1 MNFLMRLFIIPLLFL
16 VFQFILGCGSN
27 TNDKKVKLLN
37 KKKYNKP
44 EKLIPNKEDDTLIV
58 LFDRYNQ
65 DSVDLNII
73 KISPNLE
80 KTFIERFPNKK
91 ALNFILDSENSLVK
105 HLQIDYLDSNAMK
118 NAFFNFLDC
127 YGKDCR
133 SIELFQKVKFSKTF
147 FMLLASTKS
156 IHIIESEFNQNPKKW
171 INLLRFSNN
180 KDPIKFIIVQQ
191 KQQKAKWFSY
201 SNFVLTEVK

>member
-1 MNFLMRLFIIPLLFL
+1 MRLFIIPFFFI
-16 VFQFILGCGSN
+16 FQFILGCGSN
-27 TNDKKVKLLN
+27 TNDKKVKLHN
-37 KKKYNKP
+37 KKKYYKHEKP
-44 EKLIPNKEDDTLIV
+44 TPNKEKDTLIV

-65 DSVDLNII
+65 DSVNLEIT

-91 ALNFILDSENSLVK
+91 IFNFILESKNSTVK
-105 HLQIDYLDSNAMK
+105 HLQIDYLDSNSMK

-127 YGKDCR
+127 YGKDCK

-171 INLLRFSNN
+171 INLLRYSNK

-191 KQQKAKWFSY
+191 KQQKAKWFNY

>member
-1 MNFLMRLFIIPLLFL
+1 MRLFIIPLLFL

-147 FMLLASTKS
+147 FMLITTTKS
-156 IHIIESEFNQNPKKW
+156 IHIIESDNNLNPSEW
-171 INLLRFSNN
+171 INCVRFS
-180 KDPIKFIIVQQ
+180 KIADPIKFIIIQK

-201 SNFVLTEVK
+201 SHYHLTEVK

>member
-1 MNFLMRLFIIPLLFL
+1 MRLFIIPFFL
-16 VFQFILGCGSN
+16 IFQFILGCDLI
-27 TNDKKVKLLN
+27 TNDKKVKLHI
-37 KKKYNKP
+37 KKKYYKHEKP
-44 EKLIPNKEDDTLIV
+44 NPNKEVDTLIF
-58 LFDRYNQ
+58 LFDLYNQ
-65 DSVDLNII
+65 DSVDLEIT

-91 ALNFILDSENSLVK
+91 IFNFILESKNSTVK
-105 HLQIDYLDSNAMK
+105 HLQIDYLDSNSMK

-127 YGKDCR
+127 YGKDCK

-171 INLLRFSNN
+171 INLLRYSNK
-180 KDPIKFIIVQQ
+180 KDPLKFIIVQQ
-191 KQQKAKWFSY
+191 KQQKAKWFNY

>member
-1 MNFLMRLFIIPLLFL
+1 MRLFIIPFFFI
-16 VFQFILGCGSN
+16 FQFILGCGSN
-27 TNDKKVKLLN
+27 TNDKKVKLHN
-37 KKKYNKP
+37 KKKYYKHEKP
-44 EKLIPNKEDDTLIV
+44 TPNKEKDTLIV

-65 DSVDLNII
+65 DSVNLEIT

-91 ALNFILDSENSLVK
+91 IFNFILESKNSEVK
-105 HLQIDYLDSNAMK
+105 HLQIDYLDSNSMK

-171 INLLRFSNN
+171 INLLRYSNK

-191 KQQKAKWFSY
+191 KQQNAKWFNY
-201 SNFVLTEVK
+201 SNFLLSEIK

>member
-1 MNFLMRLFIIPLLFL
+1 MRLFIIPFFFI
-16 VFQFILGCGSN
+16 FQFILGCGSN
-27 TNDKKVKLLN
+27 TNDKKVKLHN
-37 KKKYNKP
+37 KKKYYKHEKP
-44 EKLIPNKEDDTLIV
+44 TPNKEKDTLIV

-65 DSVDLNII
+65 DSVNLEIT

-91 ALNFILDSENSLVK
+91 IFNFILESKNSTVK
-105 HLQIDYLDSNAMK
+105 HLQIDYLDSNSMK

-127 YGKDCR
+127 YGKDCK

-171 INLLRFSNN
+171 INLLRYSNK
-180 KDPIKFIIVQQ
+180 KDPIKFIIIQK
-191 KQQKAKWFSY
+191 KQQKANWFSY
-201 SNFVLTEVK
+201 SHYHLTEVK

>member
-1 MNFLMRLFIIPLLFL
+1 MRFFIIASFFLTSQILFR
-16 VFQFILGCGSN
+16 CTSS
-27 TNDKKVKLLN
+27 TNDKKVKLHN
-37 KKKYNKP
+37 KKKYYKHEKP
-44 EKLIPNKEDDTLIV
+44 TPNKEKDTLIV

-65 DSVDLNII
+65 DSVNLEIT

-91 ALNFILDSENSLVK
+91 IFNFILESKNSEVK
-105 HLQIDYLDSNAMK
+105 HLQIDYLDSNSMK

-127 YGKDCR
+127 YGKDCK

-171 INLLRFSNN
+171 INLLRLSNN

-191 KQQKAKWFSY
+191 KQKKAKWFSY

>member
-1 MNFLMRLFIIPLLFL
+1 MRFFIIASFFLTSQILFR
-16 VFQFILGCGSN
+16 CTSS
-27 TNDKKVKLLN
+27 TNDRKVKLYNKEKNNKLEPLISN
-37 KKKYNKP
+37 KKK
-44 EKLIPNKEDDTLIV
+44 DTL
-58 LFDRYNQ
+58 LTLYDFYNQ
-65 DSVDLNII
+65 DSVDLKIS

-91 ALNFILDSENSLVK
+91 IFNLILESKNSEVK
-105 HLQIDYLDSNAMK
+105 HLQIDYLDSNSMK

-127 YGKDCR
+127 YGKDCK

-171 INLLRFSNN
+171 INLHRYSNK

-191 KQQKAKWFSY
+191 KQQRAKWFNY

>member
-1 MNFLMRLFIIPLLFL
+1 MRLFIIPFFFI
-16 VFQFILGCGSN
+16 FQFILGCDSN
-27 TNDKKVKLLN
+27 TNDKKVKLHI
-37 KKKYNKP
+37 KKKYYKHEKP
-44 EKLIPNKEDDTLIV
+44 SPNKEVDTLIV
-58 LFDRYNQ
+58 LFDLYNQ
-65 DSVDLNII
+65 DSVDLKIS

-91 ALNFILDSENSLVK
+91 IFNFILESKNSEVK
-105 HLQIDYLDSNAMK
+105 HLQIDYLDSNSMK

-127 YGKDCR
+127 YGKDCK

-171 INLLRFSNN
+171 INLLRYSNK

-191 KQQKAKWFSY
+191 KQQRAKWFNY